1 MARDRKRWLTRT
13 ALARFYRWKKCKRLA
28 PLRKRLLQGERPC
41 PSAEPS
47 QRRKPETTPQQPRD
61 RLTEIRD
68 EIRDIQQQIETQR
81 RHRRIIRTAE
91 DFKSMER
98 AIAALTNRLSAL
110 LMAEATQAA
119 LDDSENRRQAR
130 SLVQGAGHTFKDQG
144 RRDVT
149 LRTTCGQV
157 IVRATYFSRNCDHSK
172 AGKGMYP
179 MLLLWGVQDRCTAAI
194 VSEIS
199 KLVAMLGS
207 LEEVEQVLSDR
218 GQPLDFKT
226 IRTIAYRF
234 ATRARAAQRVGD
246 LNWGETVAGRRVVL
260 STDGG
265 RIRIRTTKRGPKT
278 AKGRN
283 RYRTDWREPKLLI
296 IYVVDEKGQM
306 DREFLAVI
314 DGTLGGPDAIFKL
327 MEFYLRELKITTADK
342 VLFVADGA
350 RWIWNR
356 VGALLRRLGV
366 KPDQVNEL
374 VDFYHAVEHLGK
386 IAALQRRWTAA
397 ERQAWIGRQ
406 RRRLLKGGVEEV
418 QAAIDAVCGSRP
430 GKALKREREYF
441 KRNGGKG
448 RMDYARIASLKLP
461 IGSGAIESAIRRV
474 VNLRLKGPSI
484 YWHKTSAEAVL
495 LLRSYYKAGR
505 WNHLE
510 KQALTTATASAR
522 VSRPKGIAPP
532 ARCQT
537 WQAAAPAAS
546 RVRGRPHSRPTG
558 RACGLE
564 MSA

>member
-1 MARDRKRWLTRT
+1 MPKRK
-13 ALARFYRWKKCKRLA
+13 
-28 PLRKRLLQGERPC
+28 
-41 PSAEPS
+41 PS
-47 QRRKPETTPQQPRD
+47 QRRKPETIAHQPRD
-61 RLTEIRD
+61 RLAEIRA
-68 EIRDIQQQIETQR
+68 EIQDVQQQIETQR
-81 RHRRIIRTAE
+81 RSGRVIRTAE

-98 AIAALTNRLSAL
+98 AIAALTDRLSAL
-110 LMAEATQAA
+110 LVAEATQAA
-119 LDDSENRRQAR
+119 LDDSENRCQAR
-130 SLVQGAGHTFKDQG
+130 SFAQGAGHTIKDQG

-149 LRTTCGQV
+149 LQTTCGPI
-157 IVRATYFSRNCDHSK
+157 IVRMTYFSRNCDRGK

-179 MLLLWGVQDRCTAAI
+179 MLSLWGVHDRCSAAI
-194 VSEIS
+194 ASEIS

-218 GQPLDFKT
+218 GRPLDFKT
-226 IRTIAYRF
+226 IRSIAYRF
-234 ATRARAAQRVGD
+234 AARARAAQRVGD
-246 LNWGETVAGRRVVL
+246 LNWGESVAGRRVVV

-265 RIRIRTTKRGPKT
+265 RLRIRTTKRGPKT

-327 MEFYLRELKITTADK
+327 IEFYLRELKVSTADR

-366 KPDQVNEL
+366 KPEQVNEL

-386 IAALQRRWTAA
+386 IAALQGRWTAS
-397 ERQAWIGRQ
+397 ERRAWIGRQ
-406 RRRLLKGGVEEV
+406 RRRLLKGRYEEV
-418 QAAIDAVCGSRP
+418 QAAIDVVCGRRAS
-430 GKALKREREYF
+430 KALKRERDYF
-441 KRNGGKG
+441 RRNGGKG
-448 RMDYARIASLKLP
+448 RMDYARVAALKLP
-461 IGSGAIESAIRRV
+461 IGSGAIESTIRRV

-510 KQALTTATASAR
+510 KQALTTATAN
-522 VSRPKGIAPP
+522 
-532 ARCQT
+532 
-537 WQAAAPAAS
+537 AA
-546 RVRGRPHSRPTG
+546 
-558 RACGLE
+558 
-564 MSA
+564 

>member
-1 MARDRKRWLTRT
+1 MPKRK
-13 ALARFYRWKKCKRLA
+13 
-28 PLRKRLLQGERPC
+28 
-41 PSAEPS
+41 PS
-47 QRRKPETTPQQPRD
+47 QRRKPEENPQRPRD
-61 RLTEIRD
+61 RLAEIRA
-68 EIRDIQQQIETQR
+68 EIQDVLQQIETKR
-81 RHRRIIRTAE
+81 RDGRVIRTAE
-91 DFKSMER
+91 DFQSWER
-98 AIAALTNRLSAL
+98 AIAALTNQLSAL

-119 LDDSENRRQAR
+119 LDDAENRRRAR
-130 SLVQGAGHTFKDQG
+130 SLAQGAGHLLKDQG
-144 RRDVT
+144 RRDVS
-149 LRTTCGQV
+149 LQTTCGP
-157 IVRATYFSRNCDHSK
+157 ILVRVTYFSRNCDRGKS
-172 AGKGMYP
+172 GKGMYP
-179 MLLLWGVQDRCTAAI
+179 MLLLWGMQDRCSAA
-194 VSEIS
+194 VASEIS

-327 MEFYLRELKITTADK
+327 MEFYLRELKITTADTI
-342 VLFVADGA
+342 LFVADGA

-356 VGALLRRLGV
+356 AGAMLRRLGV
-366 KPDQVNEL
+366 KPEQVNEL

-406 RRRLLKGGVEEV
+406 RRFLLKGGFEGVR
-418 QAAIDAVCGSRP
+418 AAIEAVCGSRP
-430 GKALKREREYF
+430 GKALKRERDYF
-441 KRNGGKG
+441 KRNGGEG
-448 RMDYARIASLKLP
+448 RMDYARVAALKLP
-461 IGSGAIESAIRRV
+461 IGSRAIESAIRRV

-505 WNHLE
+505 WNQLE
-510 KQALTTATASAR
+510 RQAFTTTLR
-522 VSRPKGIAPP
+522 V
-532 ARCQT
+532 
-537 WQAAAPAAS
+537 AA
-546 RVRGRPHSRPTG
+546 
-558 RACGLE
+558 
-564 MSA
+564 

>member
-1 MARDRKRWLTRT
+1 MPKRK
-13 ALARFYRWKKCKRLA
+13 
-28 PLRKRLLQGERPC
+28 
-41 PSAEPS
+41 PS
-47 QRRKPETTPQQPRD
+47 QRRQPEKTPQQPRD
-61 RLTEIRD
+61 RLAEIRA
-68 EIRDIQQQIETQR
+68 EIQDVQQQIDNKR
-81 RHRRIIRTAE
+81 RDGRMIRTAE
-91 DFKSMER
+91 DFKSWER
-98 AIAALTNRLSAL
+98 AIATLTNRLSAL

-130 SLVQGAGHTFKDQG
+130 SLAQGAGHTFKDQG

-149 LRTTCGQV
+149 LRTTCGPV
-157 IVRATYFSRNCDHSK
+157 IVRATYFSRNCDRGK

-179 MLLLWGVQDRCTAAI
+179 MLLRWGVHDRCTAAI

-234 ATRARAAQRVGD
+234 ATRARAAQRVGN
-246 LNWGETVAGRRVVL
+246 LNWGETVAGRRVVV

-278 AKGRN
+278 GKGRH

-296 IYVVDEKGQM
+296 IYVADEKGQM
-306 DREFLAVI
+306 DREFLSVI

-327 MEFYLRELKITTADK
+327 MEFYLDELQITTADK

-350 RWIWNR
+350 HWIWNR

-366 KPDQVNEL
+366 KPDQVHEL
-374 VDFYHAVEHLGK
+374 VDFYHAVEHLGT

-418 QAAIDAVCGSRP
+418 QAAIDAACGSRP
-430 GKALKREREYF
+430 GKALKRERDYF
-441 KRNGGKG
+441 KRNGGNG
-448 RMDYARIASLKLP
+448 RMDYARMAALKLP

-510 KQALTTATASAR
+510 RQALTTTTGSA
-522 VSRPKGIAPP
+522 A
-532 ARCQT
+532 
-537 WQAAAPAAS
+537 
-546 RVRGRPHSRPTG
+546 
-558 RACGLE
+558 
-564 MSA
+564 